1 MQVKALTSV
10 ALLSTAGFSSNLVAV
25 ELEGFIKHQDIY
37 QQELTDADHHALLSR
52 FLIRHSWQTSDSS
65 NLLLEGISAY
75 DSSYDNQTYSA
86 ERNTADIHRLI
97 FKTTLA
103 NTSVSL
109 GRHVWSVGNQ
119 RQLGNREGTNV
130 RRRFDGVLLDQQL
143 GSDTTLSFYHGYS
156 VKSKAKALDDNRDPD
171 LTASGVIFRQQQ
183 LLVHAL
189 NYRDKRDQNQDDIYA
204 IETEYRHKLQAF
216 DGFYQLIYQFG
227 DRGPQQISAWFSQLE
242 WAYTV
247 AQHRLSFTASYASG
261 GSSQTTDSHEFQPLF
276 AKAPYYSE
284 AGVFATTNIQ
294 HIGLG
299 WLYPVTE
306 NFSLGLDVKK
316 LYRVRQDGAIYGR
329 GQSMLLPADPQSGKA
344 LANNY
349 SFQSEYK
356 FSPHISLELVAS
368 FIDIQT
374 GSNQSPAL
382 RNSSFFETML
392 HYRF

>member
-1 MQVKALTSV
+1 MQMKALTSV
-10 ALLSTAGFSSNLVAV
+10 AVLSAAGFSSGLVAV

-52 FLIRHSWQTSDSS
+52 FLIRHSWQTSSHSS
-65 NLLLEGISAY
+65 LLLEGISAY
-75 DSSYDNQTYSA
+75 DSSYDNQTYSV
-86 ERNTADIHRLI
+86 EHNTADIHQLI
-97 FKTTLA
+97 FKTNIA
-103 NTSVSL
+103 DTSISL

-119 RQLGNREGTNV
+119 RQLGKREGTNV
-130 RRRFDGVLLDQQL
+130 RRRFDGVLLNQQL
-143 GSDTTLSFYHGYS
+143 DSYTTVSFYHGYS

-171 LTASGVIFRQQQ
+171 LTASGIIFQKQQ
-183 LLVHAL
+183 LLVHAI
-189 NYRDKRDQNQDDIYA
+189 NYRDSRSQNQDDIYA
-204 IETEYRHKLQAF
+204 IETEYQHKLEAF
-216 DGFYQLIYQFG
+216 EAFYQLIYQFG
-227 DRGPQQISAWFSQLE
+227 DRGPQQLSAWFSQLE
-242 WAYTV
+242 WAYTL

-261 GSSQTTDSHEFQPLF
+261 GDSQDADSHEFQPLF

-306 NFSLGLDVKK
+306 NLSLGLDAKK
-316 LYRVRQDGAIYGR
+316 LYRVQQNGAIYGP
-329 GQSMLLPADPQSGKA
+329 GQSLLLPADQPSGKA

-349 SFQSEYK
+349 NFKSEYK

-374 GSNQSPAL
+374 GSNQNPVL

>member
-1 MQVKALTSV
+1 MQMKALTSV
-10 ALLSTAGFSSNLVAV
+10 AVLSAAGFSSGLVAV

-52 FLIRHSWQTSDSS
+52 FLIRHSWQTSENSS
-65 NLLLEGISAY
+65 LLLEGISAY
-75 DSSYDNQTYSA
+75 DSSYDNQTYSV
-86 ERNTADIHRLI
+86 EHNTADIHQLI
-97 FKTTLA
+97 FKTDIA
-103 NTSVSL
+103 DTSISL

-119 RQLGNREGTNV
+119 RQLGKREGTNV
-130 RRRFDGVLLDQQL
+130 RRRFDGVLLNQQL
-143 GSDTTLSFYHGYS
+143 DSYSTVSFYHGNS

-171 LTASGVIFRQQQ
+171 LTASGIIFQKQQ
-183 LLVHAL
+183 LLVHAI
-189 NYRDKRDQNQDDIYA
+189 NYRDSRGQNQDDIYA
-204 IETEYRHKLQAF
+204 IETEYQHKVEAF
-216 DGFYQLIYQFG
+216 EAFYQLIYQFG
-227 DRGPQQISAWFSQLE
+227 DRGPQQLSAWFSQLE
-242 WAYTV
+242 WAYTL

-261 GSSQTTDSHEFQPLF
+261 GDSQDADSHEFQPLF

-306 NFSLGLDVKK
+306 NLSLGLDAKK
-316 LYRVRQDGAIYGR
+316 LYRVQQNGAIYGP
-329 GQSMLLPADPQSGKA
+329 GQSLLLPADQPSGKA

-349 SFQSEYK
+349 NFKSEYK

-374 GSNQSPAL
+374 GSNQNPVL

>member
-10 ALLSTAGFSSNLVAV
+10 ALLSATGFSANLTAV

-52 FLIRHSWQTSDSS
+52 FLIRHSWQTSENSS
-65 NLLLEGISAY
+65 LLLEGISAY
-75 DSSYDNQTYSA
+75 DSSYNNQTYSV
-86 ERNTADIHRLI
+86 ERNTADIHQLI
-97 FKTTLA
+97 FKTDIA
-103 NTSVSL
+103 DTSISL

-119 RQLGNREGTNV
+119 RQLGKREGTNV
-130 RRRFDGVLLDQQL
+130 RRRFDGVLLNQQL
-143 GSDTTLSFYHGYS
+143 DSYTTVSFYHGYS
-156 VKSKAKALDDNRDPD
+156 VKSKAKALDDNRDAD
-171 LTASGVIFRQQQ
+171 LTASGIIFQKQQ
-183 LLVHAL
+183 LLVHAI
-189 NYRDKRDQNQDDIYA
+189 NYRDSRGQNQDDIYA
-204 IETEYRHKLQAF
+204 IETEYQHKLEAF
-216 DGFYQLIYQFG
+216 EAFYQLIYQFG
-227 DRGPQQISAWFSQLE
+227 DRGPQQLSAWFSQLE

-261 GSSQTTDSHEFQPLF
+261 GSAQDADSHEFQPLF

-306 NFSLGLDVKK
+306 NLSLGLDAKK
-316 LYRVRQDGAIYGR
+316 LYRVQQNGAIYGP
-329 GQSMLLPADPQSGKA
+329 GQSLLLPADQPSGKA

-349 SFQSEYK
+349 NFKSEYK

-368 FIDIQT
+368 FIDIQND
-374 GSNQSPAL
+374 SNQNPAL

>member
-10 ALLSTAGFSSNLVAV
+10 ALLSAAGFSPGLAAV

-52 FLIRHSWQTSDSS
+52 FLIRHSWQTSESS
-65 NLLLEGISAY
+65 SLLLEGISAY
-75 DSSYDNQTYSA
+75 DSSYDNQRYSV
-86 ERNTADIHRLI
+86 ERNTADIHQLI
-97 FKTTLA
+97 FKTAVA

-109 GRHVWSVGNQ
+109 GRHVWSIGNQ
-119 RQLGNREGTNV
+119 RQLGKREGTNV

-143 GSDTTLSFYHGYS
+143 SSDSTMSFYYGYS
-156 VKSKAKALDDNRDPD
+156 VKSKAKAMDDSRDPD
-171 LTASGVIFRQQQ
+171 LTASGIILRKQK
-183 LLVHAL
+183 LLVHAI
-189 NYRDKRDQNQDDIYA
+189 NYRDNRDQNQDDIYA
-204 IETEYRHKLQAF
+204 IETEYQQKMEAF
-216 DGFYQLIYQFG
+216 EAFYQLIYQFG
-227 DRGPQQISAWFSQLE
+227 DRGPQQVSAWFSQLE

-261 GSSQTTDSHEFQPLF
+261 GSAQDADSHEFQPLF

-299 WLYPVTE
+299 WLYPVTDK
-306 NFSLGLDVKK
+306 FSLGLDAKK
-316 LYRVRQDGAIYGR
+316 LYKVKQDSAIYGP
-329 GQSMLLPADPQSGKA
+329 GQSLLLSADQSSGKA

-349 SFQSEYK
+349 SFTSEYR

-368 FIDIQT
+368 FIDIQN

>member
-1 MQVKALTSV
+1 MQVKALTSI
-10 ALLSTAGFSSNLVAV
+10 ALLSTAGFSSDLVAV

-52 FLIRHSWQTSDSS
+52 FLLRQNWQTSDNSS
-65 NLLLEGISAY
+65 LLLEGISAY
-75 DSSYDNQTYSA
+75 DSSYNNQIYSV
-86 ERNTADIHRLI
+86 ERNTADIHQLI
-97 FKTTLA
+97 VKTDFA
-103 NTSVSL
+103 NISVSV
-109 GRHVWSVGNQ
+109 GRHVWSIGNQ
-119 RQLGNREGTNV
+119 RQLGKREGTNV
-130 RRRFDGVLLDQQL
+130 RRRFDGVLLNRQL
-143 GSDTTLSFYHGYS
+143 DSDSTVSFYHGYS
-156 VKSKAKALDDNRDPD
+156 VKSKAKALDDNRDAD
-171 LTASGVIFRQQQ
+171 LTASGIIFQKKK
-183 LLVHAL
+183 LLVHAI
-189 NYRDKRDQNQDDIYA
+189 NYRDSRGQNQDDIYA
-204 IETEYRHKLQAF
+204 VETEYQHKLEAF
-216 DGFYQLIYQFG
+216 EVFYQLIYQFG
-227 DRGPQQISAWFSQLE
+227 DHGPQQLSAWFSQLE

-261 GSSQTTDSHEFQPLF
+261 GGSKATDSHEFQPLF

-299 WLYPVTE
+299 WLYPLTE
-306 NFSLGLDVKK
+306 NFSMGLDAKK
-316 LYRVRQDGAIYGR
+316 LYKAKQNGAIYGP
-329 GQSMLLPADPQSGKA
+329 GQSLLLPADRPSGKT

-349 SFQSEYK
+349 SFKSEYK

-368 FIDIQT
+368 FIDIQN

>member
-1 MQVKALTSV
+1 MQMKALTSV
-10 ALLSTAGFSSNLVAV
+10 AVLSAAGFSSGLVAV

-52 FLIRHSWQTSDSS
+52 FLIRHSWQTSSHSS
-65 NLLLEGISAY
+65 LLLEGISAY
-75 DSSYDNQTYSA
+75 DSSYDNQTYSV
-86 ERNTADIHRLI
+86 EHNTADIHQLI
-97 FKTTLA
+97 FKTDIA
-103 NTSVSL
+103 DTSISL

-119 RQLGNREGTNV
+119 RQLGKREGTNV
-130 RRRFDGVLLDQQL
+130 RRRFDGVLLNQQL
-143 GSDTTLSFYHGYS
+143 DSYTTVSFYHGYS

-171 LTASGVIFRQQQ
+171 LTASGIIFQKQQ
-183 LLVHAL
+183 LLVHAI
-189 NYRDKRDQNQDDIYA
+189 NYRDSRGQNQDDIYA
-204 IETEYRHKLQAF
+204 IETEYQHKLEAF
-216 DGFYQLIYQFG
+216 EAFYQLIYQFG
-227 DRGPQQISAWFSQLE
+227 DRGPQQLSAWFSQLE
-242 WAYTV
+242 WAYTL

-261 GSSQTTDSHEFQPLF
+261 GDSQDADNHEFQPLF

-306 NFSLGLDVKK
+306 NLSLGLDAKK
-316 LYRVRQDGAIYGR
+316 LYRVQQNGAIYGP
-329 GQSMLLPADPQSGKA
+329 GQSLLLPADQPSGKA

-349 SFQSEYK
+349 NFKSEYK

-374 GSNQSPAL
+374 GSNQNPVL